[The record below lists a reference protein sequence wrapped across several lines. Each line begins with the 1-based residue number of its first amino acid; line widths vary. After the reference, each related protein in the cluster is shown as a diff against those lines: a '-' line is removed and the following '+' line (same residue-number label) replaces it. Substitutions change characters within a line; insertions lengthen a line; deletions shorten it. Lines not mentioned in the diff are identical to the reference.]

1 MKSFDPA
8 ILCGNAIRL
17 EPLRSDL
24 YEAMKKA
31 ANDTRLWEVTVVRA
45 YGEFFDTWWNDAI
58 KGMHQETRLPFAVIS
73 QADQSVLGS
82 TSYLNIALNE
92 QRLEIGSTFYGHS
105 QWGTRVNPEC
115 KLLLMTYAFETLG
128 IRRVE
133 FCVDAINVRS
143 RAAVTKLGAVQEG
156 ILRCHRNT
164 WSGRRRDTVMF
175 SIIDTEWPK
184 VKKGLQAR
192 SDSPSCPGGS

>member
-1 MKSFDPA
+1 MKTLDPV
-8 ILCGNAIRL
+8 ILSGTTVRL
-17 EPLRSDL
+17 ETFR
-24 YEAMKKA
+24 EEHRAGVEQA
-31 ANDTRLWEVTVVRA
+31 ANDPRLWERTVVRA
-45 YGEFFDTWWNDAI
+45 YGEYFDSWWNDAMQ
-58 KGMHQETRLPFAVIS
+58 GMQQGTRMPYAVVS
-73 QADQSVLGS
+73 QGDDSVLGS
-82 TSYLNIALNE
+82 SSYLNIARNE
-92 QRLEIGSTFYGHS
+92 QRLEIGSTFYAFN
-105 QWGTRVNPEC
+105 QWGTKVNPES

-175 SIIDTEWPK
+175 SVIDTEWPA
-184 VKKGLQAR
+184 VKRGLEER
-192 SDSPSCPGGS
+192 VRL

>member
-1 MKSFDPA
+1 MKSLDA
-8 ILCGNAIRL
+8 WILTGPTIRL
-17 EPLRSDL
+17 EPLRDDL
-24 YEAMKKA
+24 RPGVLQA
-31 ANDTRLWEVTVVRA
+31 ANDPRLWEVTVVRA
-45 YGEFFDTWWNDAI
+45 YGEHFDDWWNDALL
-58 KGMHQETRLPFAVIS
+58 GQVQGTRMPYAVVSQSNHAVI
-73 QADQSVLGS
+73 GS

-92 QRLEIGSTFYGHS
+92 QRLEIGSTFYAHHH
-105 QWGTRVNPEC
+105 WGTQVNPEC

-133 FCVDAINVRS
+133 FCVDAINTRS

-175 SIIDTEWPK
+175 SVIDSEWPF
-184 VKKGLQAR
+184 VKQGLKAR
-192 SDSPSCPGGS
+192 LDRTT

>member
-1 MKSFDPA
+1 MKTLDPV
-8 ILCGNAIRL
+8 ILSGTTVRL
-17 EPLRSDL
+17 EPFRSDL
-24 YEAMKKA
+24 RHGVQQA
-31 ANDTRLWEVTVVRA
+31 ANDPKLWEVTVVRA
-45 YGEFFDTWWNDAI
+45 YDEHFDNWWDDAI
-58 KGMHQETRLPFAVIS
+58 KGMHQEARLPYAVIS
-73 QADQSVLGS
+73 QADHSVIGS
-82 TSYLNIALNE
+82 TSYLNIALHE
-92 QRLEIGSTFYGHS
+92 QRLEIGSTFYAHN

-175 SIIDTEWPK
+175 SVIDTEWPS
-184 VKKGLQAR
+184 VKRGLQAR
-192 SDSPSCPGGS
+192 LDRTT